1 MNRYFILAF
10 LVAIVAIITF
20 IVTPSSVFQC
30 EHYKLPKPPKLEGIL
45 AVNNILTK
53 AEYLLKDKIF
63 GPESIIVEK
72 DKIVTGMQNG
82 MIISAESGVIRKSL
96 TFGSVNLDLCDG
108 RFDMEPKCGRPLGLR
123 RLNAETILA
132 IDTYF
137 GIFSV
142 NFEKGQHMVIL
153 GNQTEVNGKPM
164 KFLNDIDVVDRDVL
178 IFTDSSSKWDRR
190 HFMNILLEGIPNGR
204 VLRLTRS
211 TGKIEVI
218 MDKLYFPNGI
228 QLFPDKQSFLVSETG
243 AARIKRH
250 WIAGPRMGET
260 EIFIDNLP
268 GLPDNIRL
276 GSNGTFWIGLGAV
289 RHSDQFSMLD
299 FLADKPYIRKCILQ
313 LVPERQWEWLM
324 SIFGTKHA
332 LILQLNEKGQIVAS
346 AHDPMGQIIKEVSQV
361 TEANE
366 YLYLGSYRSPF
377 IARLRK
383 DHIIY

>member
-218 MDKLYFPNGI
+218 MDKLYFPNG
-228 QLFPDKQSFLVSETG
+228 
-243 AARIKRH
+243 
-250 WIAGPRMGET
+250 PRMGET